1 MIPKTNLCHTYTDW
15 CIKGIQIKDPI
26 TTSGTLV
33 RYDNISTNY
42 ARMFFLRTSAE
53 KMMVFYVLPVCP
65 VYN

>member
-1 MIPKTNLCHTYTDW
+1 M
-15 CIKGIQIKDPI
+15 QIKDPI

>member
-15 CIKGIQIKDPI
+15 CIKGMQIKDPI

-53 KMMVFYVLPVCP
+53 KMMVF
-65 VYN
+65 